1 MYKSL
6 KSIKL
11 TDNMAI
17 NTMVLAVVS
26 VVFKLMTSERGTY
39 NYLVHDSAVFELLSD
54 YFNIDP
60 IHKKMF
66 LVGLDWDKYLDSML
80 LDIEEKSKSKN
91 HLVSI
96 DGILY
101 VLDSK
106 LVIKVF
112 SSMIAERLSNDL
124 DFLNRLDID
133 KTRIDKYRIQCVDEF
148 YKNGEKY
155 INVLLCR
162 SFDDG
167 KKIYTYKKVLW
178 ENDDFYYVD
187 GYPMVYKV

>member
-11 TDNMAI
+11 TENMAI
-17 NTMVLAVVS
+17 NTVVLAVVS

-66 LVGLDWDKYLDSML
+66 LVGLDWDKDLDRML
-80 LDIEEKSKSKN
+80 LDIEEKSKSKK
-91 HLVSI
+91 HLAVI
-96 DGILY
+96 DGTTY
-101 VLDSK
+101 VLESK
-106 LVIKVF
+106 LIIKVLA
-112 SSMIAERLSNDL
+112 SMIAEKLSNDL
-124 DFLNRLDID
+124 DFLNRLDVD
-133 KTRIDKYRIQCVDEF
+133 KTRIDKYRIPCVAEF
-148 YKNGEKY
+148 YKNGEKH
-155 INVLLCR
+155 IDVLLCR

-167 KKIYTYKKVLW
+167 KKIYTSKKVLW
-178 ENDDFYYVD
+178 ENKDFYYVD
-187 GYPMVYKV
+187 SYPMIYKV